1 MENFSIN
8 APINSVSFGQVTLA
22 LLREIFSRGLEP
34 CLFPIA
40 DQIDLSSEDNVSEEF
55 RLWLKSCIEKR
66 HKHHSREN
74 PSIKLWH
81 INGSLES
88 VSKKQLLFTFHETD
102 TCTEEEVNIC
112 KNNNECVFSSE
123 YSKNIFAQEKVNCS
137 NIDLGFDSHNFKQK
151 DGAYIKDKIVFNLCG
166 KLEKRKNH
174 AHVIRHWLKKY
185 GNQKDYVLQIAV
197 NNPFLK
203 KEKFYQILNEILEGK
218 SYFNIN
224 ILPEMKKNSVYNDFL
239 NSGNII
245 LGMSG
250 AEGWGLPEFQSVAI
264 GKHSVILNATGYK
277 QWTNEKNSV
286 LVEPS
291 GKQPIYDNTFFKEGG
306 QFNQGNMFVFE
317 EDSFIE
323 GCEKAIERYKNKSL
337 NEEGLKIQKDFPVSR
352 TVDLLLEKINKCN
365 A

>member
-1 MENFSIN
+1 MRDFCIN

-34 CLFPIA
+34 CIFPIA
-40 DQIDLSSEDNVSEEF
+40 EQIDLSAEDNVQEEF
-55 RLWLKSCIEKR
+55 KAWLKSCIEKR
-66 HKHHSREN
+66 HGKHRRDI
-74 PSIKLWH
+74 PAIKLWH
-81 INGSLES
+81 INGGLES
-88 VSKKQLLFTFHETD
+88 VSRKQLLFTFHETD

-112 KNNNECVFSSE
+112 NNNKVVFSSS
-123 YSKNIFAQEKVNCS
+123 YSKNVFSEKGVNCS
-137 NIDLGFDSHNFKQK
+137 NVDLGFDSHNFKPK

-174 AHVIRHWLKKY
+174 AHVIRYWLKKY

-203 KEKFYQILNEILEGK
+203 KEVFFQYLNEILEGK
-218 SYFNIN
+218 SYYNLN

-250 AEGWGLPEFQSVAI
+250 AEGWGLPEFQSTAI

-277 QWTNEKNSV
+277 QWANEKNST

-306 QFNQGNMFVFE
+306 QFNQGNMYKFE
-317 EDSFIE
+317 EDAFID
-323 GCEKAIERYKNKSL
+323 GCEKAVEKFKANKT
-337 NEEGLKIQKDFPVSR
+337 NQEGLNIQKNFPVSK
-352 TVDLLLEKINKCN
+352 TVDSLLEKIKDFE
-365 A
+365 